1 MTKPPR
7 RSRSLSTASY
17 FFAAT
22 ARILDLAFFAAPI
35 AELPAMKVVRLAWT
49 PTSQGVMA
57 VSLLTTVMAE
67 IGRPSSSQTSC
78 ESTVSEP
85 WPISEAPVISVTLA
99 KSSILRMVPQPS
111 EG

>member
-1 MTKPPR
+1 M
-7 RSRSLSTASY
+7 
-17 FFAAT
+17 
-22 ARILDLAFFAAPI
+22 AFFAAPI
-35 AELPAMKVVRLAWT
+35 AELPAMKVVRLACT
-49 PTSQGVMA
+49 PTSHGVIA